1 MPSRLSPTK
10 NLAHDLPAGLV
21 VFLVA
26 LPLCLGIALASN
38 APLFSGIIAGMV
50 GGIVI
55 AAISNSQLSVCGPAA
70 GLTTIV
76 IASQQKLGTWE
87 VFLSAVVIA
96 GVIQFILGQVRAGS
110 IGNYFPSSV
119 IKGMLSAIG
128 LILILKQLPHA
139 VGYDADFEGDES
151 FQQPD
156 GSNTLTEIL
165 NAFDFISPGAVGIT
179 LISLAILILWEQPF
193 IRKQKFA
200 LFLPGP
206 LLAVVVGTL
215 LNQIYI
221 SWFPAFALSQEHLVS
236 LPVANSTSEFIGQ
249 FSFPDFSQLLSPSV
263 WEVAVTLAL
272 VASIETLLSIEAV
285 DKLDPFKRISPLN
298 LELKAQG
305 IGNIVSGFIGGL
317 PITSVIVRS
326 SANVAAGAR
335 TKASAIVHGILLFLT
350 VLFIPRILN
359 MIPLSC
365 LAAILLT
372 VGYKLTKPSVIK
384 EMFAKGWQQFLPF
397 AITIIAI
404 LLTDLLKG
412 ITVGIVIGLLFIL
425 KTNFHRS
432 LFKVSK
438 DGNYLIR
445 LTRDVSFLNKA
456 VLRRALREIPDNS
469 YVIIDGSRST
479 FIDYDI
485 QETISDFQK
494 GASSRGITVELA
506 KSMSASNNYFRS

>member
-1 MPSRLSPTK
+1 
-10 NLAHDLPAGLV
+10 
-21 VFLVA
+21 VA

-38 APLFSGIIAGMV
+38 APLFSGIIAGIV

-55 AAISNSQLSVCGPAA
+55 GSISGSQLSVCGPAA

-76 IASQQKLGTWE
+76 IASQQKLGSWE
-87 VFLSAVVIA
+87 VFLSALVIA
-96 GVIQFILGQVRAGS
+96 GVIQFVLGLVRAGS

-119 IKGMLSAIG
+119 IKGMLAAIG
-128 LILILKQLPHA
+128 LILILKQIPHA
-139 VGYDADFEGDES
+139 VGYDADFEGDEA
-151 FQQPD
+151 FVQPD
-156 GSNTLTEIL
+156 GRNTLTEIL
-165 NAFDFISPGAVGIT
+165 NAFDYISPGAVGIA
-179 LISLAILILWEQPF
+179 LVSLLLLILWEQPF
-193 IRKQKFA
+193 IRRQKFA

-206 LLAVVVGTL
+206 LVAVVVGTL
-215 LNQIYI
+215 MNQLYLAWI
-221 SWFPAFALSQEHLVS
+221 PNVALAQSHLVS
-236 LPVANSTSEFIGQ
+236 LPVASSGSEFIAQ
-249 FSFPDFSQLLSPSV
+249 FSFPNFEQLLSPTV

-272 VASIETLLSIEAV
+272 VASIETLLSIEAI
-285 DKLDPFKRISPLN
+285 DKLDPYKRISPLN
-298 LELKAQG
+298 LDLKAQG
-305 IGNIVSGFIGGL
+305 IGNI
-317 PITSVIVRS
+317 
-326 SANVAAGAR
+326 AAGGR
-335 TKASAIVHGILLFLT
+335 TKASAIFHGVLLLVT
-350 VLFIPRILN
+350 VVLIPRLLN

-384 EMFAKGWQQFLPF
+384 EMFTKGWQQFLPF

-432 LFKVSK
+432 LFKVSM

-456 VLRRALREIPDNS
+456 VLRRALLEIPDNS